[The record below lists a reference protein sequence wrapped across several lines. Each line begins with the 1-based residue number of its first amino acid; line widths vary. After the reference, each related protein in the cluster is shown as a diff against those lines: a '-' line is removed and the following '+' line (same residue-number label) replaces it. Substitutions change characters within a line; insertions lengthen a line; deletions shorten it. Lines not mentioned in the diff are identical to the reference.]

1 MKASS
6 IRDFPPKS
14 GPQTHQRPLLPL
26 KRDNLIQNPIKK
38 QEFHQKSRSI
48 LYPNPKGVFHN
59 KMNVKERKPPHKLLQ
74 TEALLTR
81 LQPPDHPKRQLIE
94 QDLKKRK
101 AGYKGELTV
110 DYHLSFLTDKK
121 YMIFNDLRL
130 PMKPDHFQID
140 SLLVTPHYSLPIE
153 IKNISGILTM
163 DPEFNQLSKQFNGIE
178 TGYPDPITQAN
189 RQKFLLQK
197 WFLNN
202 KLPCPPVEFLVVFSN
217 PSTILKM
224 APGHKRI
231 PPYDKM
237 IHAQNIVREISR
249 LNMQYTR
256 EVIDLKKVK
265 RLLLNQHRPKY
276 SSILT
281 NYQLPESDIIKGVQ
295 CEKCSQIMI
304 RKTGTWLCPNCHHLS
319 KTAHLRAIQDY
330 FLLIKPT
337 ITNQELRNFLNL
349 SSQRSATL
357 ILQSLN
363 LQTTGSTKG
372 TVYTK
377 IFT

>member
-1 MKASS
+1 M
-6 IRDFPPKS
+6 I
-14 GPQTHQRPLLPL
+14 
-26 KRDNLIQNPIKK
+26 
-38 QEFHQKSRSI
+38 
-48 LYPNPKGVFHN
+48 
-59 KMNVKERKPPHKLLQ
+59 VKERKPPIRLLQ
-74 TEALLTR
+74 TEALLNR
-81 LQPPDHPKRQLIE
+81 LKPIDHPKRTLIE

-101 AGYKGELTV
+101 AGYHGEKAV

-130 PMKPDHFQID
+130 PIAPDYFQID
-140 SLLVTPHYSLPIE
+140 SLLVTSHYSLPIE
-153 IKNISGILTM
+153 IKNISGILMM

-189 RQKFLLQK
+189 HQMLFLQR
-197 WFLNN
+197 WFHNN

-217 PSTILKM
+217 PATILKV
-224 APGHKRI
+224 APGHKRV

-237 IHAQNIVREISR
+237 IHAQNIVREISK
-249 LNMQYTR
+249 LNTEYTR

-265 RLLLNQHRPKY
+265 RLLLNQHRPNY

-281 NYQLPESDIIKGVQ
+281 TYQLTEKDIIKGVQ
-295 CEKCSQIMI
+295 CEKCLHIMN
-304 RKTGTWLCPNCHHLS
+304 RKTGIWLCPNCHHLS
-319 KTAHLRAIQDY
+319 KTAHLQAIQDY

-349 SSQRSATL
+349 SSPRSATL

-363 LQTTGSTKG
+363 LKTTGSTKG